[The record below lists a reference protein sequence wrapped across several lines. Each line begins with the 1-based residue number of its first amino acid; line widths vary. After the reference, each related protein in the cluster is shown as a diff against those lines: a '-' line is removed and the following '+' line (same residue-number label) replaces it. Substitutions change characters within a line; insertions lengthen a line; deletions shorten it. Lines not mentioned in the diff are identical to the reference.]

1 MKHAVTLP
9 SLSIEKK
16 RRRTVANITKC
27 GAPLCDF
34 PVAAGEGIRDDGKE
48 SVLIWL

>member
-1 MKHAVTLP
+1 MKHALTLH